1 MSRFTPF
8 LLLFALAIAPG
19 VATSA
24 DPHPA
29 HYVCPPCGNACD
41 DKPHDKP
48 GTCPSCGMKL
58 QRVDDASPAPAPPR
72 PRVAIL
78 LFDGVEIIDFTGP
91 YEVFGAAQ
99 FDVYTV
105 AESHAP
111 VTTAMGMTV
120 VPKYGFAD
128 APQAD
133 VLVVPGGTVADVV
146 TREPVLAWVK
156 AQSAGTRQTMSV
168 CNGAFLLANAGL
180 LDGLT
185 ATTTFGN
192 VARLRAAFPKVKVVD
207 DVRFVDNGRVL
218 TTGGLSAGIDG
229 ALHVVR
235 KLEGLGLAQQ
245 VALSG
250 EYDWRPEAPF
260 VRGALAERYLPRV
273 DLAPLGDW
281 TVMRTQGGTDRWA
294 LELTGSSDLST
305 AQLRQRLG
313 EGLVKVGGWT
323 RAAED
328 TSGRSTWT
336 FRGRAGEPWT
346 GVLTVESVAGSKGR
360 YAVALRIARF
370 APATQENEKRK

>member
-1 MSRFTPF
+1 MSRFAS
-8 LLLFALAIAPG
+8 LLLLTLALAPG
-19 VATSA
+19 VAASA
-24 DPHPA
+24 DPHPP
-29 HYVCPPCGNACD
+29 HYACPPCGNACD
-41 DKPHDKP
+41 AKRHDKP
-48 GTCPSCGMKL
+48 GTCPYCGMKL
-58 QRVDDASPAPAPPR
+58 QRVKDESRAQAAPPR

-91 YEVFGAAQ
+91 YEFFGAAQ

-146 TREPVLAWVK
+146 QREPVLAWVK
-156 AQSAGTRQTMSV
+156 AQSAGARQTMSV
-168 CNGAFLLANAGL
+168 CNGAFLLAGAGL

-192 VARLRAAFPKVKVVD
+192 LDRLRAAFPKVKVVD

-245 VALSG
+245 VALAG

-260 VRGALAERYLPRV
+260 VRGALADRLIPQV
-273 DLAPLGDW
+273 DMDALGDW
-281 TVMRTQGGTDRWA
+281 TVTRTQGGTDRWE
-294 LELTGSSDLST
+294 LELTGSSALSA
-305 AQLRQRLG
+305 AQLQQRLG
-313 EGLVKVGGWT
+313 EGLVKVGGWA

-328 TSGRSTWT
+328 APGRSTWT

-346 GVLTVESVAGSKGR
+346 GVLTVEPVAGGKGR
-360 YAVALRIARF
+360 YAATLRIAR
-370 APATQENEKRK
+370 AG